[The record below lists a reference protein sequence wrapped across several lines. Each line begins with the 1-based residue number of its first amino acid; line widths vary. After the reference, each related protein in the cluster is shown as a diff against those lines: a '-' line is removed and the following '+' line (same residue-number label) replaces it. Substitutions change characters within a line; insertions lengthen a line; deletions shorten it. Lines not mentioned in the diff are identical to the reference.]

1 MAQQLPQPI
10 GIKPIEIDSFSVY
23 LRWSIPNSH
32 GLSTEQLTKL
42 SFEFKTT
49 DNRLNTECVLEEPIH
64 EYKARLSGLAADTRY
79 RIMVRSKLRGSG
91 DQVLTSK
98 WSNRIEFE
106 TKPAEFVMI
115 TDDKELSMASLRHR
129 LKGVTDEN
137 RKLKL
142 RIEQLESELTDQSV
156 KHDTPAHWKWDYAKI
171 TKWITRIQ
179 DGAFKVH
186 EDKLLHN
193 LKEEG
198 ITGKD
203 LSMVNELNLKSWGI
217 VNFTHRKILMRYLEK
232 LTADDPKED
241 IAIEYNADIAKEIDV
256 SSPPAPSQIAAVP
269 EDEEVDAKAEEEERQ
284 RANDEKQA
292 DVEDAKPS
300 SETAETLKTEE
311 EPAKEEKKAEERQR
325 ANDEKQDD
333 ANKSKQADVED
344 AKPSSETAETLKT
357 EEEPAKEEKK
367 ASEKAQEE
375 TKQAENVFDYK
386 LSQSVEQLL
395 ESAKEKPKSWKYKD
409 GMLSVNVIKAS
420 NVDNLDE
427 SDGAGGASD
436 PYCELVLKG
445 NYKAETT
452 QIIWDNANPEWNEKF
467 QLFVDNAK
475 DDVLKITLYDHD
487 RFKWDEKVG
496 QVQIPII
503 TILGAN
509 GYVKKEYPVVGSKT
523 GCKLQLEM
531 KYW

>member
-284 RANDEKQA
+284 RANDEKQ
-292 DVEDAKPS
+292 
-300 SETAETLKTEE
+300 
-311 EPAKEEKKAEERQR
+311 
-325 ANDEKQDD
+325 DD

-531 KYW
+531 KYWESR